1 MFGLPSGTKI
11 YLYAAP
17 VDGRKSFDGLCALV
31 ESAFHMQVL
40 DGHLF
45 LFVNRR
51 GDRLKALW
59 WEAGG
64 LILWHKRLER
74 GTFELPSTQDNAAQ
88 DNAAHVTLD
97 AVQLAM
103 LIGGVSLSAARVRRQ
118 RLNVA

>member
-1 MFGLPSGTKI
+1 MFGFPSGTKI

-31 ESAFHMQVL
+31 ESAFNMQVL

-51 GDRLKALW
+51 RDRLKALW

-74 GTFELPSTQDNAAQ
+74 GTFELPSAQ
-88 DNAAHVTLD
+88 DNATHVTLD

>member
-1 MFGLPSGTKI
+1 VSAIVASHCAKYSFC
-11 YLYAAP
+11 AA
-17 VDGRKSFDGLCALV
+17 
-31 ESAFHMQVL
+31 
-40 DGHLF
+40 
-45 LFVNRR
+45 
-51 GDRLKALW
+51 RLGKALW

-74 GTFELPSTQDNAAQ
+74 GTFELPTTTSGD
-88 DNAAHVTLD
+88 AHVTLD

>member
-1 MFGLPSGTKI
+1 MFGLPSGTKM

-31 ESAFHMQVL
+31 ENAFKMQVL

-51 GDRLKALW
+51 RDRLKALW

-74 GTFELPSTQDNAAQ
+74 GTFELPATTDST
-88 DNAAHVTLD
+88 AHVTLD

-103 LIGGVSLSAARVRRQ
+103 LIGGVPLSSARVRRQ
-118 RLNVA
+118 RIDAA

>member
-11 YLYAAP
+11 YLHAAP

-31 ESAFHMQVL
+31 ESVFSMQVL

-51 GDRLKALW
+51 RDRLKALW
-59 WEAGG
+59 WESGG
-64 LILWHKRLER
+64 LILWHKRLEC
-74 GTFELPSTQDNAAQ
+74 GTFELPSADDVT
-88 DNAAHVTLD
+88 HVTLD

-103 LIGGVSLSAARVRRQ
+103 LIGGVPLSSARVRRK
-118 RLNVA
+118 RMTAA